1 MFGFS
6 FNYLPDK
13 KEKNS
18 DCFSSPPTFPFTKVE
33 LERNSLNNDLC
44 SWPGANSSP
53 LLYATSGSRDRAKG
67 SRQKSWW
74 MGSRVAV
81 WRSFLLAIA
90 RAFRPFPVCPPTPSP
105 PVPQTRQGVE
115 TAGSRTGAR
124 VAWAAPHRSG
134 RGDNPCF
141 YCTSWLSPP
150 APSSRPQ
157 SETLSKFRE
166 PGAVCQAQ
174 GGEVCC
180 CVACSGR

>member
-1 MFGFS
+1 MFLLII
-6 FNYLPDK
+6 YQIK
-13 KEKNS
+13 KKKNS

-44 SWPGANSSP
+44 SWPGANSPP

-67 SRQKSWW
+67 SRQRSWW
-74 MGSRVAV
+74 LGSGVAL
-81 WRSFLLAIA
+81 WLSFLLTVA
-90 RAFRPFPVCPPTPSP
+90 RAFRPLPVYPPTPP
-105 PVPQTRQGVE
+105 CPVPQRRQGAG

-124 VAWAAPHRSG
+124 VAQVAPGRSG
-134 RGDNPCF
+134 RRHSPCF
-141 YCTSWLSPP
+141 YCTSWLSSP

-157 SETLSKFRE
+157 SETLSKFTE
-166 PGAVCQAQ
+166 PGAVRQAQ